1 MSARRGLVLVLVLA
15 GVALGALRE
24 FLFLN
29 LNYQLDHVARHT
41 AFSYAHSLFQGWVGG
56 LGLRGLLVLKWA
68 LACAFIAAMSGLT
81 IALARTCFGSFRHAR
96 AILLAT
102 IAFAALALALHGLA
116 HWVPALERVSVQLL
130 HMLQYPVPLL
140 FVLAAALG
148 WGRRTDRGASA
159 PEGH

>member
-1 MSARRGLVLVLVLA
+1 MSARRGLVLLLVLA

-56 LGLRGLLVLKWA
+56 LDLRGLLVLKWG
-68 LACAFIAAMSGLT
+68 LACAFIAAMCGLT
-81 IALARTCFGSFRHAR
+81 IGLARLCFGSYRHAR
-96 AILLAT
+96 AVLLAT

-116 HWVPALERVSVQLL
+116 HWVPALERVSVQVL

-140 FVLAAALG
+140 FVLAVALG
-148 WGRRTDRGASA
+148 RGKRADTPSTAAGR
-159 PEGH
+159 